1 MNSRHSIALKS
12 CYSIRVLKVLYVPFP
27 ALGFG
32 QEQRAAG
39 QCQGN
44 DLWLKSAKEQIF
56 KYCVLLFVIVSMH
69 NIKCMIK
76 NSLSLFLTILQAKE
90 ELLILQQLLY
100 GVQAYVDGVHIKQR
114 LQNIGAQPSSP
125 TSCFG
130 VVKYP

>member
-1 MNSRHSIALKS
+1 MKSLKT
-12 CYSIRVLKVLYVPFP
+12 IPGNDELYVLFP

-44 DLWLKSAKEQIF
+44 DLWLKSAKKKSKKTDIQTLCHAFIF
-56 KYCVLLFVIVSMH
+56 SLQKTCDS
-69 NIKCMIK
+69 NISC
-76 NSLSLFLTILQAKE
+76 LFLTILQAKE

-100 GVQAYVDGVHIKQR
+100 GVQAYVDGVHINQR
-114 LQNIGAQPSSP
+114 LQDIGAQPSS
-125 TSCFG
+125 TTRCFS